1 MGDKL
6 LIHISDRDK
15 WHSVAQLIMA
25 YQDSPGRQDL
35 HVVVV
40 ADIFAGGVCLA
51 CSKALRENLQTLVDR
66 GHRILVCLD
75 SLKSLNLRNSGLPE
89 FMEAVPN
96 SFAEISKLRAE
107 GYQYVK
113 V

>member
-1 MGDKL
+1 LGNKL

-15 WHSVAQLIMA
+15 WHTVCQLIMA
-25 YQDSPGRQDL
+25 FQDSPGGRDI

-51 CSKALRENLQTLVDR
+51 CSKALRDNLQALVER

-75 SLKSLNLRNSGLPE
+75 SLKSLNLKNSGLPE

-96 SFAEISKLRAE
+96 SLGEISRLRAE

>member
-15 WHSVAQLIMA
+15 WPSLCQLIA
-25 YQDSPGRQDL
+25 AFENSPGGKDL

-40 ADIFAGGVCLA
+40 ADIFAGAVCLA
-51 CSKALRENLQTLVDR
+51 CSKALRDNLQALADR
-66 GHRILVCLD
+66 GHHILVCLD
-75 SLKSLNLRNSGLPE
+75 SLKSLNLKHSGLPE

-96 SFAEISKLRAE
+96 SLGEISKLRAE

-113 V
+113 I

>member
-1 MGDKL
+1 
-6 LIHISDRDK
+6 
-15 WHSVAQLIMA
+15 MA
-25 YQDSPGRQDL
+25 FQDSPGGRDI

-51 CSKALRENLQTLVDR
+51 CSKALRDNLQALVER

-75 SLKSLNLRNSGLPE
+75 SLKSLNLKNSGLPE

-96 SFAEISKLRAE
+96 SLGEISRLRAE